1 MNLQIFCIYSDSAS
15 QRKDGIKPNKV
26 NRRASVDQP
35 DSGAGATRFPPTLW
49 SVVLLAGQNSSEQ
62 SHEALATLCRA
73 YWFPLYAF
81 VRRQGKSPQDAEDL
95 TQGFMLHLLEKDTLS
110 RVHREKGKF
119 RSFLLAS
126 LQYFLANERD
136 KLQAQK
142 RGGGAKVVELDN
154 QDAENHYLAE
164 LSDNLDPAKVFERRW
179 AMTVL
184 DRVLSRLETEFTEP
198 RRQQRFQELQ
208 IFLLGEPRSL
218 SYAEVGKRLGIKEGA
233 VKVAVLR
240 LRQRF
245 EELLR
250 AEIANTVATPEEV
263 EEELRHLFATL
274 ST

>member
-1 MNLQIFCIYSDSAS
+1 VNTHEPEVKQDSFF
-15 QRKDGIKPNKV
+15 
-26 NRRASVDQP
+26 
-35 DSGAGATRFPPTLW
+35 AGTQFPPTLW

-62 SHEALATLCRA
+62 SNEALAMLCRA
-73 YWFPLYAF
+73 YWSPLYTF
-81 VRRQGKSPQDAEDL
+81 VRRQGKSPEDAEDL
-95 TQGFMLHLLEKDTLS
+95 TQGFMLHLLEKETLS

-126 LQYFLANERD
+126 LQYYLANEHD
-136 KLQAQK
+136 KQQAQK
-142 RGGGAKVVELDN
+142 RGGGAKLVELDN

-164 LSDNLDPAKVFERRW
+164 LSDNLDPAKIFDRRW

-184 DRVLSRLETEFTEP
+184 ERVLSRLEAEFTEP
-198 RRQQRFQELQ
+198 RRQQRFKELQ
-208 IFLLGEPRSL
+208 IFLLGEPKSL
-218 SYAEVGKRLGIKEGA
+218 SFAEVGKRLGIKEGA

-250 AEIANTVATPEEV
+250 AEIANTVSTPEEV
-263 EEELRHLFATL
+263 DEELRYLFATL